1 MNTETLTELNYTL
14 GRTSFEPGKSLSE
27 QLREERMKIAK
38 EMEPYKDSRTRL
50 DMMKPDT
57 AKRSGY
63 FLERS
68 NWLEFKKPL
77 DMLPV
82 LEIEVMRLLDLPYP
96 TIKMKVRYQEVVD
109 AKKVFIFFA
118 LCYLN
123 LTSFQVADYLNM
135 NRSTLSHHVHDII
148 DVVNTYGRFQEIFR
162 ELDAFLYQ
170 RADRVGVK
178 KHKSPNYRIK
188 GEVK

>member
-1 MNTETLTELNYTL
+1 MNSETLIELNYTL
-14 GRTSFEPGKSLSE
+14 GRTAFEPGKSLSE
-27 QLREERMKIAK
+27 QLREERFKIAK

-57 AKRSGY
+57 SKKSGY

-68 NWLEFKKPL
+68 NWLEFKRPL
-77 DMLPV
+77 DMLPI
-82 LEIEVMRLLDLPYP
+82 LEIEVIRLTELPYP
-96 TIKMKVRYQEVVD
+96 SLKMKARYQEIVD

-170 RADRVGVK
+170 KADRVGVK

>member
-1 MNTETLTELNYTL
+1 MNIETLTELNYTL
-14 GRTSFEPGKSLSE
+14 GRTAFDPGKSLSE
-27 QLREERMKIAK
+27 QLREERLKIAK
-38 EMEPYKDSRTRL
+38 EMEPYRDSRTRL

-68 NWLEFKKPL
+68 NWLEFKRPL
-77 DMLPV
+77 EMLPI
-82 LEIEVMRLLDLPYP
+82 LEIEVIRLTELPYP
-96 TIKMKVRYQEVVD
+96 SLKMKARYQEIVD

-148 DVVNTYGRFQEIFR
+148 DVVNTYGRFQEIFK
-162 ELDAFLYQ
+162 ELDTFLYQ

>member
-1 MNTETLTELNYTL
+1 MNSETLTELNYNL
-14 GRTSFEPGKSLSE
+14 GRTAFEPGKSLSE
-27 QLREERMKIAK
+27 QLREERLKIAK
-38 EMEPYKDSRTRL
+38 EMEPYKDSRTRI

-57 AKRSGY
+57 AKKSGY

-68 NWLEFKKPL
+68 NWLEFSNPI
-77 DMLPV
+77 DMLPI
-82 LEIEVMRLLDLPYP
+82 LEIEVIRLTELPYP
-96 TIKMKVRYQEVVD
+96 SLKMKARYQEIVD

-148 DVVNTYGRFQEIFR
+148 DVVNTYGKFQEIFK
-162 ELDAFLYQ
+162 ELDDFLYQ

>member
-1 MNTETLTELNYTL
+1 MNSETLTELNYTL
-14 GRTSFEPGKSLSE
+14 GRTAFEPGKSLSE
-27 QLREERMKIAK
+27 QLREERLKIAK
-38 EMEPYKDSRTRL
+38 ELEPYKDSRTRL
-50 DMMKPDT
+50 DMVQPDT
-57 AKRSGY
+57 TKRSGY

-77 DMLPV
+77 DMLPE
-82 LEIEVMRLLDLPYP
+82 LEIEVMRLLELPYP
-96 TIKMKVRYQEVVD
+96 SIKMKVRYQEVVD

-123 LTSFQVADYLNM
+123 LTSFQVADYLNL

-148 DVVNTYGRFQEIFR
+148 DVVNTYRKFQEIFK
-162 ELDAFLYQ
+162 ELDAYLYE
-170 RADRVGVK
+170 RADRVGIK
-178 KHKSPNYRIK
+178 KFKSPNYRIK

>member
-14 GRTSFEPGKSLSE
+14 GRTAFEPGKSLSE
-27 QLREERMKIAK
+27 QLREERLKIAK
-38 EMEPYKDSRTRL
+38 EMEPYRNSRTRI
-50 DMMKPDT
+50 DMIKPD
-57 AKRSGY
+57 ASKRSGY

-68 NWLEFKKPL
+68 NWLEFKRPL
-77 DMLPV
+77 EMLPI
-82 LEIEVMRLLDLPYP
+82 LEIEVIRLTELPYP
-96 TIKMKVRYQEVVD
+96 SLKMKARYQEIVD

-148 DVVNTYGRFQEIFR
+148 DVVNTYAKFQEIFK
-162 ELDAFLYQ
+162 ELDTFLYQ

>member
-14 GRTSFEPGKSLSE
+14 GRTAFEPGKSLSE
-27 QLREERMKIAK
+27 QLREERLKIAK

-50 DMMKPDT
+50 DMMKPDI

-77 DMLPV
+77 DMLPE

-148 DVVNTYGRFQEIFR
+148 DVVNTYAKFQEIFK
-162 ELDAFLYQ
+162 ELDTFLYQ

>member
-14 GRTSFEPGKSLSE
+14 GRTAFEPGKSLSE
-27 QLREERMKIAK
+27 QLREERLKIAK

-68 NWLEFKKPL
+68 NWLEFKRPL
-77 DMLPV
+77 EMLPI
-82 LEIEVMRLLDLPYP
+82 LEIEVIRLTELPYP
-96 TIKMKVRYQEVVD
+96 SLKMKARYQEIVD

-148 DVVNTYGRFQEIFR
+148 DVVNTYVKFQEIFK
-162 ELDAFLYQ
+162 ELDTFLYQ

>member
-1 MNTETLTELNYTL
+1 MNSETLIELNYTL
-14 GRTSFEPGKSLSE
+14 GRTAFEPGKSLSE
-27 QLREERMKIAK
+27 QLREERLKIAK

-57 AKRSGY
+57 AKKSGY

-77 DMLPV
+77 DMLPI
-82 LEIEVMRLLDLPYP
+82 LEIEVIRLTELPYP
-96 TIKMKVRYQEVVD
+96 SLKMKARYQEIVD

-148 DVVNTYGRFQEIFR
+148 DVVNRYSKFQEIFR

-170 RADRVGVK
+170 KADRVGVK

>member
-14 GRTSFEPGKSLSE
+14 GRTAFEPGKSLSE
-27 QLREERMKIAK
+27 QLREERLKIAK
-38 EMEPYKDSRTRL
+38 EMEPYRNSRTRI
-50 DMMKPDT
+50 DMIKPD
-57 AKRSGY
+57 ASKRSGY

-68 NWLEFKKPL
+68 NWLEFKRPL
-77 DMLPV
+77 EMLPI
-82 LEIEVMRLLDLPYP
+82 LEIEVIRLTELPYP
-96 TIKMKVRYQEVVD
+96 SLKMKARYQEIVD

-148 DVVNTYGRFQEIFR
+148 DVVNRYAKFQEIFK
-162 ELDAFLYQ
+162 ELDTLLYEK
-170 RADRVGVK
+170 ADRVGVK